1 MKNLCIISNSTWN
14 LVNYRYFLIKDL
26 IKYFDISIISP
37 KDKYVEKLITLGC
50 KHIPLD
56 TQSNSL
62 NIFSIIKHIY
72 QANLILKKNNFTY
85 AITYTTKINLLYP
98 IILKLNSIKIILNIT
113 GLGSIFSKNH
123 MISFLFKKIYAY
135 NIKISDIK
143 IFQSH
148 SDQKFF
154 FKNLSPIDDQNNFIV
169 PGSGIKI
176 NKISKFKYNEDL
188 KFIFVGRLLKKKGII
203 EFIKIAELI
212 KKQSPRIKFII
223 AGKIENNSDYVSL
236 NYLNNYI
243 EKGAVEYLGFVE
255 NIDSVLSYTD
265 CILFPSTYYE
275 GIPHSLIKAASLGN
289 IIITYNWRGCAET
302 VLENKNGFL
311 IELDENS
318 FSNMLNSIFEL
329 IKMNSKK
336 LLDMKQAS
344 YQLAKSKFDYQNVNV
359 KVLKSMGIN
368 AKN

>member
-1 MKNLCIISNSTWN
+1 M
-14 LVNYRYFLIKDL
+14 
-26 IKYFDISIISP
+26 
-37 KDKYVEKLITLGC
+37 
-50 KHIPLD
+50 
-56 TQSNSL
+56 
-62 NIFSIIKHIY
+62 
-72 QANLILKKNNFTY
+72 
-85 AITYTTKINLLYP
+85 LYP

-148 SDQKFF
+148 SDQKYF
-154 FKNLSPIDDQNNFIV
+154 FKNISPLNDQNNFIV
-169 PGSGIKI
+169 PGSGVKI
-176 NKISKFKYNEDL
+176 NKISKFKYNKDL
-188 KFIFVGRLLKKKGII
+188 KFIFVGRLLKMKGII

-212 KKQSPRIKFII
+212 KEQTPNIKFII
-223 AGKIENNSDYVSL
+223 AGKIENNSNYVSL

-243 EKGAVEYLGFVE
+243 EKGVVEYLGFVE

-275 GIPHSLIKAASLGN
+275 GIPHFLIKAASLGN

-311 IELDENS
+311 IELDDNS

-329 IKMNSKK
+329 IKMDPTK
-336 LLDMKQAS
+336 LLDMKRAS

-359 KVLKSMGIN
+359 KVLKKFGN
-368 AKN
+368 